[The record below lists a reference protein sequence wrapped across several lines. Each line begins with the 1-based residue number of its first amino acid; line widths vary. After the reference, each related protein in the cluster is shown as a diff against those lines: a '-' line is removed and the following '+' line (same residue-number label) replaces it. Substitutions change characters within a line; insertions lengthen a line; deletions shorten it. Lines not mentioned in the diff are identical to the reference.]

1 MKRYMA
7 FIAGFTLV
15 VVSAFAQDPGAAED
29 AREERLKILKA
40 ADQVEVIQHA
50 TEAMRGEVESLKS
63 ELVRLREE
71 NASLSRDIAMLKSA
85 LEKSEAARVKE
96 REVLLAEVGKLV
108 AATPKNGSAAAD
120 TKKTDVPPSSREK
133 GYYHTVEAGQTLSA
147 IAAAYREKGVKVTI
161 EDIRKANSLGPN
173 GVIKPGQKLFI
184 PKN

>member
-1 MKRYMA
+1 MA